1 MLVGMFVDLAP
12 YEPRLS
18 FPAPRILTCCYC
30 RQGMRRNK
38 QLYLHSFFSQH
49 SPVNSFED
57 LRWMLHVCIPLFTL
71 DPTDPTGMGVSQ
83 ARRVSEHTESMRTR
97 CRTYG
102 QHDCQHNSR

>member
-30 RQGMRRNK
+30 RQGMRRNQ
-38 QLYLHSFFSQH
+38 QLYLHFFFSQH

-71 DPTDPTGMGVSQ
+71 DLTDPTGMGASQ
-83 ARRVSEHTESMRTR
+83 ARRVSEHTECAVVPMVSMITNIPLR
-97 CRTYG
+97 
-102 QHDCQHNSR
+102 